1 MIQLDFE
8 KDLLPHL
15 DPNLLNESQVLF
27 KAMVHL
33 FKAPSKLFRPKLLL
47 ATHASFSQPHTLA
60 YQSALALECIH
71 TFSLVHDDLPDMDD
85 ADERRHI
92 PSVHSAYGN
101 AQAILAGDALFNLGF
116 DILAHADGKPEQCLK
131 MIQIVSRAI
140 GHQGMTLGQS
150 LDIQNPNSKEALL
163 DCYRLKT
170 GALIE
175 SSCMLGAICA
185 DIHDPQTLDIV
196 KNIGKHIGI
205 YFQIE
210 DDLFDY
216 TQSLSGK
223 TKQPNTANLVHHIG
237 LEACQEL
244 IHKHQTLTTDFINQ
258 LPNPEPLNQLTN
270 HYLERQC

>member
-8 KDLLPHL
+8 KHLLPHL
-15 DPNLLNESQVLF
+15 DPNLLSESQVLF
-27 KAMVHL
+27 KAIVHL
-33 FKAPSKLFRPKLLL
+33 FKGPSKLFRPKLLL
-47 ATHASFSQPHTLA
+47 ATHASFAEPGKLA

-92 PSVHSAYGN
+92 PSVHKAYGN

-116 DILAHADGKPEQCLK
+116 DILAHADGTPEQCLK
-131 MIQIVSRAI
+131 MIQVVSRAI
-140 GHQGMTLGQS
+140 GHKGMTLGQS
-150 LDIQNPNSKEALL
+150 LDIQNPNSKDDLL
-163 DCYRLKT
+163 ACYPLKT

-175 SSCMLGAICA
+175 SSCLLGAICA
-185 DIHDPQTLDIV
+185 EVDDPDTLALIQ
-196 KNIGKHIGI
+196 NMGEHIGI

-216 TQSLSGK
+216 TQSLTGK
-223 TKQPNTANLVHHIG
+223 TQQPNSANLVHHIG
-237 LEACQEL
+237 IEACQKL
-244 IHKHQTLTTDFINQ
+244 IHKHQTQAFEYIDQ
-258 LPNPEPLNQLTN
+258 LPNPEPLHQLTN